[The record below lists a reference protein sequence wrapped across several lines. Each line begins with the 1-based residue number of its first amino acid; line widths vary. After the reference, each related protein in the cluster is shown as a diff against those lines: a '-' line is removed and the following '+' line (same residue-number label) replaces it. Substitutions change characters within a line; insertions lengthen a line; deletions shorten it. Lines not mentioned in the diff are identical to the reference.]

1 MYIVKTQ
8 LDEMTCEKNCVNKH
22 RLYLNSDIYSINE
35 DVTEGKKKEP
45 MLASMAVSTD
55 WVLFFL
61 AQAESSEVNANACS

>member
-8 LDEMTCEKNCVNKH
+8 LDEMTCEKSCVNKH

-35 DVTEGKKKEP
+35 DVTEGKKKEA

-55 WVLFFL
+55 
-61 AQAESSEVNANACS
+61 